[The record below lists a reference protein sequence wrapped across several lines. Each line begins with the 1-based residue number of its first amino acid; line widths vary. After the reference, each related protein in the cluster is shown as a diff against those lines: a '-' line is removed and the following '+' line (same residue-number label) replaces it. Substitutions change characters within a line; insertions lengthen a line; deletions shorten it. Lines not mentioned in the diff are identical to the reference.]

1 MTEKPR
7 GRARVTA
14 DGQVQQIWDGYGN
27 VVAGFGGGRDKASA
41 GVYVDRTYGDAELLA
56 AYETSFLP
64 RRIVDTIAEDATR
77 RWRNW
82 NAPPDQISA
91 IEAEESRTGVLLAV
105 ETGLK
110 NGRLL
115 GGAAVYFPVRGQAPD
130 TPFDPKTVGKGDLRR
145 CIVFS
150 QMQLTQGDL
159 DEDLDSENFGNPE
172 FYLYKKP
179 SGAGD
184 VKIHH
189 SRLMIF
195 KGDERPLDMPR
206 VSTAWSRSVLQ
217 VVLNATKHV
226 DGAITAI
233 ANLIFEAKIDVINVK
248 GLMQKLASQ
257 PGYEADLLK
266 RFSMASMSKSVNGT
280 LILDELEQY
289 QQKSQTYGSLPE
301 LIDRFYQYVSG
312 SCSIPVTRLF
322 GTSPGGLNATGEA
335 DIRHYYDR
343 VQSMQNNKITPAM
356 KNYDEAVIRSA
367 LGRRPKE
374 IFYTWRPLWQVTE
387 KERAEIGLNITKM
400 GETMIKN
407 GMIDPYSMGMA
418 VVNAIT
424 EHEALP
430 GLEDAWQMHQSVRN
444 APTEPI
450 DVAKAALKPEPKP
463 GGAANENGPPAAAKK
478 TATKDE
484 RGPMPLYVSRKV
496 TNAKDILAWAESQG
510 IKELFPAEEL
520 HVTILYS
527 KTPVDWM
534 EMGDDWTSYGEGD
547 ITIVPGGARMVDLF
561 GAPGDE
567 TLVLRFNS
575 STLRWRHMEM
585 LEKGASSDYEYKPHI
600 SLSKKVDGVNLDRI
614 EPYSG
619 KIELGPEIFEP
630 IKEDAT

>member
-14 DGQVQQIWDGYGN
+14 DGQVLEMWDGYGN

-41 GVYVDRTYGDAELLA
+41 GVYMSRTYTDAELLA
-56 AYETSFLP
+56 AYETAFLP

-82 NAPPDQISA
+82 NAPPDQITA
-91 IEAEESRTGVLLAV
+91 IEAEESRTGVLQAV

-115 GGAAVYFPVRGQAPD
+115 GGAAVYFPIRGQKPD
-130 TPFDPKTVGKGDLRR
+130 TPFDAKTIGKGDLRR

-150 QMQLTQGDL
+150 QLQLTQGDL
-159 DEDLDSENFGNPE
+159 DENLDSENFGKPVY
-172 FYLYKKP
+172 YLYKKAD
-179 SGAGD
+179 GGD

-189 SRLMIF
+189 TRLMIF

-206 VSTAWSRSVLQ
+206 VNTQWSRSVLQ

-248 GLMQKLASQ
+248 GLMTKLAQQ

-266 RFSMASMSKSVNGT
+266 RFAMASMSKSVNGT

-387 KERAEIGLNITKM
+387 KERAEIALNAAKV

-407 GMIDPYSMGMA
+407 GMIDPYSMGAA
-418 VVNAIT
+418 VVNTIV
-424 EHEALP
+424 EHEAMP
-430 GLEDAWQMHQSVRN
+430 GLEDAWEMHQKVRN
-444 APTEPI
+444 EPGEAI
-450 DVAKAALKPEPKP
+450 DVVKAALKPEPKP
-463 GGAANENGPPAAAKK
+463 GGAANENSPPASRKK
-478 TATKDE
+478 AVNDE

-496 TNAKDILAWAESQG
+496 VNAKSILDWAKKQG
-510 IKELFPAEEL
+510 IQDLFPADDL

-527 KTPVDWM
+527 ETPVDWM
-534 EMGDDWTSYGEGD
+534 SMEDDWAGD
-547 ITIVPGGARMVDLF
+547 WRNGNLEIRPGGARMLDIF
-561 GAPGDE
+561 GPPDDE

-575 STLRWRHMEM
+575 YQLKYRHEDMIDR
-585 LEKGASSDYEYKPHI
+585 GASSSYPDYKPHI
-600 SLSKKVDGVNLDRI
+600 SLSKSVDGLNLDDI
-614 EPYSG
+614 EPYTG
-619 KIELGPEIFEP
+619 KIVLGPEVFET
-630 IKEDAT
+630 IKKDAT